1 MNLSSRLLGA
11 ACAAALSLAAL
22 PASGQTSSSTT
33 VTDPATG
40 TSTTTTTLS
49 TGLVSDFSP
58 DVITVRSEGAAPIR
72 YSYTKT
78 TEYVDDAGVPV
89 SMSVVKS
96 GLPVTVY
103 YAKEGDRMV
112 ARRVVVRRT
121 TSTTAPVAPV
131 VEKETTTTTT
141 TTTGGR

>member
-1 MNLSSRLLGA
+1 MPKPSSARFLAA
-11 ACAAALSLAAL
+11 ACALAFSVSAF
-22 PASGQTSSSTT
+22 AQTTSTT
-33 VTDPATG
+33 TVNADG
-40 TSTTTTTLS
+40 TTTTTLA
-49 TGLVSDFSP
+49 TGTISDFSP
-58 DVITVRSEGAAPIR
+58 DVLTVRSGEAAPLR

-103 YAKEGDRMV
+103 YAREGDRMV

-121 TSTTAPVAPV
+121 TTAAPAAPV

-141 TTTGGR
+141 TTTTGGR